1 MEIRWTK
8 TASQSLD
15 TIFSFY
21 KERSEHAANR
31 IILDIVATA
40 RRLVIF
46 PQMAPIEP
54 SLSGRSDTFR
64 ALLVKKLFKIIYY
77 IDEVADE
84 IVIVT
89 VWNCRQN
96 PKTLMDLVK

>member
-1 MEIRWTK
+1 MEINWQPEARSAVK
-8 TASQSLD
+8 N
-15 TIFSFY
+15 IYYFY
-21 KERSEHAANR
+21 EEKSEIAANE
-31 IILDIVATA
+31 IVEDINASAEYLAT
-40 RRLVIF
+40 F
-46 PQMAPIEP
+46 PRMAPVEP
-54 SLSGRSDTFR
+54 SLSGRSETFR

-89 VWNCRQN
+89 VWDCRQN